1 MRVFN
6 TYKDEYKVDQSD
18 LAKVKNKISG
28 LQNDIQHA
36 VKMREHDPW
45 FWDRERMLKTELLR
59 VEQERLATLS
69 DKFRNEQTA
78 DSARGYRIATPGF
91 YGSDG

>member
-6 TYKDEYKVDQSD
+6 TYKDESRVEESD
-18 LAKVKNKISG
+18 LAKVKAKIAG
-28 LQNDIQHA
+28 LQKDVQHCIS
-36 VKMREHDPW
+36 MHEHDPW
-45 FWDRERMLKTELLR
+45 LWTKERMLKTELLR

-78 DSARGYRIATPGF
+78 DNARGYRIATPGF